1 MEMVEEVASTI
12 KPAPADR
19 RASSEET
26 RSAERTDE
34 IEEGMELDPPST
46 QAKE

>member
-1 MEMVEEVASTI
+1 METIEEVSSI
-12 KPAPADR
+12 IRSAPADR

-34 IEEGMELDPPST
+34 IEEGMVLDGPLT